1 MIVRT
6 WSGRVPL
13 AHADL
18 FHAHLL
24 ATGVADYR
32 AQPGCHEVRLWRAD
46 EGAIARF
53 TLVSIWSDMD
63 AIRTYAGDE
72 PEVAVLYPDDERFE
86 LVPDRV
92 VEHHALVLADPSVG
106 A

>member
-13 AHADL
+13 GHADL

-24 ATGVADYR
+24 ATGIADYR
-32 AQPGCHEVRLWRAD
+32 AQPGCHEIKLWRTD
-46 EGAIARF
+46 EDAIVRF

-63 AIRTYAGDE
+63 AIRSYAGNE
-72 PEVAVLYPDDERFE
+72 PEVAVLYPDDQCFE

-92 VEHHALVLADPSVG
+92 VKHSALVLADPAVV